1 MIDLNKPSQ
10 LFKILISL
18 ITILPFH
25 LILLGSLFSGNIR
38 NNLFNIFKT
47 LLDKGI
53 IGAYIILVLLY
64 LFIPNMKLWYL
75 CIKSRAF
82 NTEIYMQASAKT
94 IFEEHMSKFL
104 YLYAPLLILCY
115 FLIF

>member
-38 NNLFNIFKT
+38 NNLFNLFKT
-47 LLDKGI
+47 LLDNGI

-64 LFIPNMKLWYL
+64 FFVLNPEPLIQKFICKLQPRQCL
-75 CIKSRAF
+75 KI
-82 NTEIYMQASAKT
+82 I
-94 IFEEHMSKFL
+94 
-104 YLYAPLLILCY
+104 
-115 FLIF
+115 

>member
-38 NNLFNIFKT
+38 NNLFNLFKT
-47 LLDKGI
+47 LLDNGI
-53 IGAYIILVLLY
+53 IR
-64 LFIPNMKLWYL
+64 
-75 CIKSRAF
+75 KS
-82 NTEIYMQASAKT
+82 NSPYASAVVIVRKKDKSLRLCVDYRELNKRPRGHIAHLSNWLEKRT
-94 IFEEHMSKFL
+94 YQIRTEN
-104 YLYAPLLILCY
+104 LIRGGA
-115 FLIF
+115 